1 MELLPIIAR
10 LLLYAGVLV
19 GTGVPF
25 ARWCRGHAWT
35 ARADAPAMRTLLIA
49 WLAVIVSLAV
59 MLSAQLSALE
69 LAMSRADLLLLVQ
82 QTAWGRGWRTMAL
95 LSLAATVL
103 TIVRAPQ
110 MLLLA
115 VALAFGASMGGIGH
129 AAADAELPTLSRVL
143 DAMHVWSVS
152 LWIGGLLW
160 LRGDVG
166 VSAWQRFSRAATICA
181 PVALLTGAGS
191 ALRRAGA
198 ASIPVIQASDYGR
211 LLLLKVLIVG
221 VVLLIGAGHR
231 RAVTKQGAPTAKSVN
246 EELLLALFALA
257 VTAVLTGT
265 APPGE

>member
-25 ARWCRGHAWT
+25 ARWCRGHAWA

-49 WLAVIVSLAV
+49 WLAVIMSLAV

-69 LAMSRADLLLLVQ
+69 LTASRADLLLLVQ

-95 LSLAATVL
+95 LSLAATAL
-103 TIVRAPQ
+103 TIVRAPHV
-110 MLLLA
+110 LLL
-115 VALAFGASMGGIGH
+115 VIALAFGASTGGIGH
-129 AAADAELPTLSRVL
+129 AAADADLPIFSRTL

-152 LWIGGLLW
+152 LWIGALW
-160 LRGDVG
+160 CLRSDVS
-166 VSAWQRFSRAATICA
+166 VSAWQRFSQAATICA
-181 PVALLTGAGS
+181 PLAVLAGVGS

-198 ASIPVIQASDYGR
+198 APIPVIQASDYGR
-211 LLLLKVLIVG
+211 LLVLKVLIVG
-221 VVLLIGAGHR
+221 VILIIGAGHR
-231 RAVTKQGAPTAKSVN
+231 RAVAKGGAPTAKSVN
-246 EELLLALFALA
+246 EELLLALFTLA